1 MKKTGAAL
9 ARFALEQIG
18 VRYTFGIPGVHNTE
32 LYDELNNSA
41 QIKPVLVTHEC
52 GGAFMAD
59 AVSRTGNSIGTLLIV
74 PAAGV
79 THASSGIGEAYLAG
93 IPMLV
98 ISGGIHTQS
107 GHRFQL
113 HEMDQHTLLSPITKG
128 SFHIKAHSAVIP
140 TVYAAYQLA
149 MRGEP
154 GPVFVEL
161 PYNIGNFLG
170 DVDSMPTFA
179 GLEAALTFAG
189 LEAALTFDKTLVKQA
204 AQLLVE
210 AKQVGFFLGWGAVDC
225 QAELLESA
233 ELLDAPVATT
243 LQGLSAFPGD
253 HPLHTGMGFGAYSVP
268 AGQNAFAQCDAV
280 LAIGTR
286 FAEIPTGSFS
296 MQVPEDLIHID
307 INPQV
312 FNANYPAKIA
322 VQGDSRAIVPA
333 LLAEVRMLQKQ
344 AKKSAM
350 AQQIKHDKEAYQQQ
364 WLAHKSVGRV
374 NPARFFQELRK
385 QLSDDSIVV
394 ADDGNHTYLVA
405 ELMPILGARNYLSPT
420 DFNAMGY
427 CVPAVIGAKLANPKT
442 PVVGIVGDGALLMTG
457 MEMLTAVRHQ
467 LGVVVFI
474 FNDGEL
480 SQIAQAQEIPY
491 NRKTCTVLHGI
502 QMQALATT
510 VGAQFV
516 AIHSEAEIE
525 AGIRQALQFA
535 ANNQPVYVDVK
546 IDYSKRTR
554 FTEGIVKATLKRFTP
569 QDKLRVISRAVIRK
583 ITG

>member
-59 AVSRTGNSIGTLLIV
+59 AISRTGDSIGTLLIV

-93 IPMLV
+93 IPMLI
-98 ISGGIHTQS
+98 ISGGIHTEN
-107 GHRFQL
+107 GRRFQL

-128 SFHIKAHSAVIP
+128 SFHIKAHSEVIP
-140 TVYAAYQLA
+140 TLYAAYQLA

-170 DVDSMPTFA
+170 EVEAMPVFA
-179 GLEAALTFAG
+179 GLEPQA
-189 LEAALTFDKTLVKQA
+189 TFDRALVKQA
-204 AQLLVE
+204 AQLLTQ

-225 QAELLESA
+225 QAELIELA

-243 LQGLSAFPGD
+243 LQGLSAFPGN

-296 MQVPEDLIHID
+296 MQVPEDLVHID
-307 INPQV
+307 INPEV

-322 VQGDSRAIVPA
+322 VQGDARSIVPA
-333 LLAEVRMLQKQ
+333 LLAEVRTLQAQTKQ
-344 AKKSAM
+344 DTM
-350 AQQIKHDKEAYQQQ
+350 AQQIHRDKEAYQQQ
-364 WLAHKSVGRV
+364 WLAHKSGERV
-374 NPARFFQELRK
+374 NPAQFFQALRK
-385 QLSDDSIVV
+385 QLSDDTIVV

-405 ELMPILGARNYLSPT
+405 ELMPILGARRYLSPT

-427 CVPAVIGAKLANPKT
+427 CVPAVIGAKLANPST

-491 NRKTCTVLHGI
+491 NRKTCTVLQGI
-502 QMQALATT
+502 QMQSLAAT
-510 VGAQFV
+510 VGAQF
-516 AIHSEAEIE
+516 ISIRSEADIE
-525 AGIRQALQFA
+525 SGIRQALQFA
-535 ANNQPVYVDVK
+535 ANNQPVYVDVN

-554 FTEGIVKATLKRFTP
+554 FTEGIVKATLKRFAP
-569 QDKLRVISRAVIRK
+569 QDKFRVISRALIRK